1 MRFLTAFALF
11 AIAFLRIGP
20 VMAQAAP
27 NDYCFNWNGYSGCY
41 SSFAQAEAAMKSLMP
56 ESYRDGLSPRGAIW
70 TGQQN
75 NGDGTEPWRM
85 DYVISNK
92 SPQTI
97 FPATYSSSSGNSD
110 AGLCSPSN
118 DPLRPGQ
125 CLNGD
130 AIATA
135 VYDKARRDYPAC
147 DFAMIGFQGA
157 YAIPFSQVKSEGFNS
172 RYGTVHYTP
181 KDFYA
186 TRQFVYTSWCASWG
200 AGAPPVTSKVYLT
213 KWQTIYCPE
222 AMTPVEGYSSVS
234 ESPSGAS
241 STIVVTTI
249 QCRPTLPAPVVTYK
263 MKLTCSPS
271 AGDNPHPCHPA
282 TGDKS
287 REEFDFEFAG
297 VPFARYYHSLRQ
309 TGTQPY
315 FAPGWTHTFSDR
327 VLDGGRWNNMRV
339 FRGDGYAE
347 IFWDIGNGI
356 YKSSLSS
363 RRKLVKFGDG
373 TYKVYDESGRI
384 QSFNSAGRLI
394 KDDRSEIGLQSV
406 DFTYD
411 GDRLIQATDQNG
423 RMLKFFYIENR
434 LSSIELPDGGL
445 LEYKFDSAGNFE
457 RVVYPDSREKQYH
470 YNESGLS
477 LANDRHALTGITSEN
492 GQRYASFGYAANG
505 RVNLSRLHKGDG
517 TYVDQT
523 TIDYANVNAPVVTLP
538 HGETLTYGLQQEGGY
553 TRITSVVS
561 GGGGGIYSYYTGAGS
576 GPSTTVGVL
585 GRTTKHNYGDAYET
599 SRYEA
604 FGTPDEKKIT
614 TSRNADYR
622 IVQREVAAKVGTNY
636 VAKQVVSASYN
647 SRGQRLTATVT
658 DPATS
663 TSRTTSFTYCE
674 QADVNGGV
682 CPLVGL
688 LRQIDGPRADV
699 ADITSFQYRA
709 ADDPQCAVA
718 PTSCEYRK
726 GDLWKIINAAGH
738 VVTVL
743 GSDGAGRPRR
753 IQDSNGVTAQIDYD
767 LRGRPIAYKLRGLN
781 DASEADDRIT
791 LIDYWPTGLVKKV
804 THPDGAISNYAYD
817 DALRLT
823 SITDGEGNR
832 IDLTLNAASRLTK
845 KDIRDPAGVL
855 MSTVS
860 RTYNSI
866 NRLQSMIDAYGR
878 ATTFTYDSAKY
889 PDIGTD
895 ALGRSSDSNYDVL
908 GRLARVLRDVNG
920 IAAETSYG
928 YDVLDNVVRVT
939 DPKGL
944 NTTYVYNGLGD
955 LTQQNSPDTG
965 ATQFTY
971 DAAGNLATRTDAL
984 GVTSTFAY
992 DALNRVTSVAYPTS
1006 ALNIGYTYDVPQAA
1020 CAAGETYGTGRL
1032 ARMTDAS
1039 GDTIY
1044 CYDRFGN
1051 LVRKVQV
1058 TNGKTFTLRYQ
1069 FNVAGRLTGIV
1080 YPDGTVVDYVHGAS
1094 GRVTEVGVQAAGGAR
1109 QVVAGG
1115 IAYYPFGP
1123 VGEWTYGNG
1132 RKMTRSLNQN
1142 YEPGFVEV
1150 TGQGGLSIGY
1160 EFDVIGNLKKLRGA
1174 DQSDPALRVFGYD
1187 GLNRLAESR
1196 DGVSNAL
1203 IEGYTYDK
1211 TGNRSSVTDASTTTA
1226 YDYATGNHRLATT
1239 GATTRG
1245 YDAVGN
1251 TLQIGGTVRQFV
1263 YDDRNRMSQYLE
1275 SGVVKMNYVYN
1286 ARGEQVRKHL
1296 SGTSTYALYDDGG
1309 RWVGEY
1315 DNAGAPS
1322 QQVVWLG
1329 TLPIALLEGSGGAQ
1343 KLYYIEADAL
1353 GTPRVVVDPT
1363 RGSTGTPVWRWELAG
1378 NSFGS
1383 APPNQD
1389 PDGDAVSFVFNMRF
1403 PGQRYDS
1410 VSGLNQNYFRD
1421 YDASTGRYVQSD
1433 PIGLLGGISTFA
1445 YAGSAPL
1452 TQTDPFGL
1460 MVDSVTATCR
1470 QDLAFCADLFGDMAS
1485 GYAGVQRSLGYD
1497 CVAEPFEDI
1506 SDALHKAADLWE
1518 LWEQV
1523 RGSRDFGRRKRTY
1536 GDGSPPH
1543 VAPILPAKRWKTGDD
1558 VYNPTA
1564 RGNDPAWS
1572 TVRGRFWKNEATSPD
1587 AAAKY
1592 GQENL
1597 DRMRRGLAPER
1608 YNPDKGGIESME
1620 LSHEPVPARDG
1631 GTEFVPRWPQDHAAI
1646 DPYRRPGY

>member
-1 MRFLTAFALF
+1 MYNRDVTLNPSCTYTA
-11 AIAFLRIGP
+11 
-20 VMAQAAP
+20 
-27 NDYCFNWNGYSGCY
+27 
-41 SSFAQAEAAMKSLMP
+41 
-56 ESYRDGLSPRGAIW
+56 
-70 TGQQN
+70 
-75 NGDGTEPWRM
+75 
-85 DYVISNK
+85 
-92 SPQTI
+92 PQ
-97 FPATYSSSSGNSD
+97 D
-110 AGLCSPSN
+110 AGS
-118 DPLRPGQ
+118 
-125 CLNGD
+125 
-130 AIATA
+130 
-135 VYDKARRDYPAC
+135 
-147 DFAMIGFQGA
+147 
-157 YAIPFSQVKSEGFNS
+157 YAQPFSLVAKWPGYPRHGQV
-172 RYGTVHYTP
+172 RYTP
-181 KDFYA
+181 KNFA
-186 TRQFVYTSWCASWG
+186 NTKRLVYTYLCPGSST
-200 AGAPPVTSKVYLT
+200 PIQSSKDIY
-213 KWQTIYCPE
+213 KEQTVVCPLGFD
-222 AMTPVEGYSSVS
+222 VLEGFSSIG
-234 ESPSGAS
+234 EHPTDWSGANIIS
-241 STIVVTTI
+241 DVR
-249 QCRPTLPAPVVTYK
+249 CRPALSPPVVTFK
-263 MKLTCSPS
+263 MKLTCSPA
-271 AGDNPHPCHPA
+271 AGENPHPCHPA

-287 REEFDFEFAG
+287 REEFDFSFAG

-327 VLDGGRWNNMRV
+327 IFDGGQWNNMRM
-339 FRGDGYAE
+339 FRGDGYIE
-347 IFWDIGNGI
+347 YFWDIGNNI

-363 RRKLVKFGDG
+363 RRKLVKFANG
-373 TYKVYDESGRI
+373 TYRVYDESGRI
-384 QSFNSAGRLI
+384 LWFNSAGRLV
-394 KDDRSEIGLQSV
+394 KDDRSELGLQSI
-406 DFTYD
+406 DFAYD
-411 GDRLIQATDQNG
+411 GDRLIQASDQNG
-423 RMLKFFYIENR
+423 RVLNFVYVANR
-434 LSSIELPDGGL
+434 LSTIELPDGGL
-445 LEYKFDSAGNFE
+445 LEYEFDSAGNFE
-457 RVVYPDSREKQYH
+457 RAIYPDGSTKQYH

-477 LANDRHALTGITSEN
+477 LANDRHALTGITAESGE
-492 GQRYASFGYAANG
+492 RYASFGYAANG

-561 GGGGGIYSYYTGAGS
+561 GGGAGLYSYYTGTGS
-576 GPSTTVGVL
+576 GPSTTVAL
-585 GRTTKHNYGDAYET
+585 SGRTTKHNYGDAYET

-622 IVQREVAAKVGTNY
+622 IVQREISAKVGSTY
-636 VAKQVVSASYN
+636 VAKQQVSSSYN

-663 TSRTTSFTYCE
+663 SSRTTGFSYCE
-674 QADVNGGV
+674 QADVDGGM

-688 LRQIDGPRADV
+688 LKQIDGPRADV

-709 ADDPQCAVA
+709 ADDPQCAVTPA
-718 PTSCEYRK
+718 SCEYRK
-726 GDLWKIINAAGH
+726 GDLWKVTNALGH
-738 VVTVL
+738 LVTVL

-753 IQDSNGVTAQIDYD
+753 IQDSNGVVAHVDYD
-767 LRGRPIAYKLRGLN
+767 LRGRPTAYKLRGSN
-781 DASEADDRIT
+781 DASETDDRIT
-791 LIDYWPTGLVKKV
+791 LIEYWPTGLVKKV
-804 THPDGAISNYAYD
+804 THSDGAISNYAYD

-845 KDIRDPAGVL
+845 KEIRDPGGVL

-878 ATTFTYDSAKY
+878 ATTFSYDSGKY

-908 GRLARVLRDVNG
+908 GRLARVLRDVSG
-920 IAAETSYG
+920 VAAETTYG

-944 NTTYVYNGLGD
+944 DTTYAYNGLGD
-955 LTQQNSPDTG
+955 LTQQSSPDTG
-965 ATQFTY
+965 VSQFGY
-971 DAAGNLATRTDAL
+971 DAAGNLATRTDAR

-992 DALNRVTSVAYPTS
+992 DALNRVTTVSYPAS
-1006 ALNIGYTYDVPQAA
+1006 ALDIAYTYDVPQGA
-1020 CAAGETYGTGRL
+1020 CATGETYGTGRL
-1032 ARMTDAS
+1032 AKMTDAS
-1039 GDTIY
+1039 GETVY

-1058 TNGKTFTLRYQ
+1058 TNGKTFVLRYQ

-1094 GRVTEVGVQAAGGAR
+1094 GRVTEVGVQAAGGSR

-1160 EFDVIGNLKKLRGA
+1160 EFDAIGNLKKLRGA
-1174 DQSDPALRVFGYD
+1174 DQSDPATRVFGYD

-1211 TGNRSSVTDASTTTA
+1211 TGNRSSATDGSVSTA
-1226 YDYATGNHRLATT
+1226 YDYATGNHRLAAT
-1239 GATTRG
+1239 GAIARG

-1251 TLQIGGTVRQFV
+1251 TLQIGGATRQFV

-1286 ARGEQVRKHL
+1286 ARGEQVRKHV

-1315 DNAGAPS
+1315 DDSGAPS

-1329 TLPIALLEGSGGAQ
+1329 ALPIAVLEGSGGTQ
-1343 KLYYIEADAL
+1343 KLYYVEADAL

-1389 PDGDAVSFVFNMRF
+1389 PDGDTVPFVFNMRF

-1460 MVDSVTATCR
+1460 IVDSVTATCR
-1470 QDLAFCADLFGDMAS
+1470 RDLAFCADLFGDMAS

-1506 SDALHKAADLWE
+1506 SDALHKAAQLRE
-1518 LWEQV
+1518 LIEQANAA
-1523 RGSRDFGRRKRTY
+1523 RDMARGRRSFDSQNLRPNNSPFDDY
-1536 GDGSPPH
+1536 RNSFNGRPNRPDLPHLDGTGKVH
-1543 VAPILPAKRWKTGDD
+1543 GELPRLKDLSDYSHDELADFR
-1558 VYNPTA
+1558 
-1564 RGNDPAWS
+1564 NDLTKS
-1572 TVRGRFWKNEATSPD
+1572 VQRRIEATVEHGRD
-1587 AAAKY
+1587 RAH
-1592 GQENL
+1592 GQRQGAEQDLIKRIDRILENV
-1597 DRMRRGLAPER
+1597 D
-1608 YNPDKGGIESME
+1608 Y
-1620 LSHEPVPARDG
+1620 
-1631 GTEFVPRWPQDHAAI
+1631 
-1646 DPYRRPGY
+1646 